1 MWINFFLLPF
11 FLLPF
16 VVRWLLWLNI
26 LQKKEYRLDRLF
38 SYLKTNEGQR
48 EMLAV
53 FPRKGSFS
61 RQTLKRPKFT
71 LRVSLIALLSL
82 FILTAVIIRGIQHSF
97 LIFFLLL
104 LVLLVLTPDII
115 LICSLPFLLM
125 FHLMVEILLLLAQ
138 LKLKQTKPLII
149 GITGSYGKSSTKHL
163 LTHLLSAKDK
173 VFTTQYS
180 YNTPFSLAMQILSRY
195 RGEETVV
202 LEFAAYKIGEIR
214 NLTKRF
220 QPKIAIITG
229 LAPQHLATFGSIENI
244 IKAKAEL
251 IEALPS
257 DGVVFYNDTD
267 QGAKKI
273 VDHGLFSKPNL
284 KTYSFSASSLK
295 LDYSEQSIDELAQL
309 TFLLNKKRVKTK
321 IVGKQF
327 FSVIKGAVAVSRY
340 LDLSDQQLVD
350 SLSSFEPNDLF
361 IKFYRHKNGFWILD
375 DGKTANPAGF
385 KAAVELLNE
394 ISQKRSFSGELIL
407 ITSGLIDLGQD
418 SVKIHQQLAQ
428 QTKNIF
434 DTVIYLGDAGREQFQ
449 EVFGKKMTTDL
460 TQAKKLI
467 NEFNKDDIVLVEGR
481 LPVEIAKLLGVKQ

>member
-38 SYLKTNEGQR
+38 SYLKTCEGQKD
-48 EMLAV
+48 MLAV
-53 FPRKGSFS
+53 FPRRESLS
-61 RQTLKRPKFT
+61 RKTLKRPKFT
-71 LRVSLIALLSL
+71 LRVILIAFLSWFIIVGIIILDIQQSILL
-82 FILTAVIIRGIQHSF
+82 
-97 LIFFLLL
+97 FFLLL
-104 LVLLVLTPDII
+104 LSLLVIIPGII
-115 LICSLPFLLM
+115 LLCNLPFLLL
-125 FHLMVEILLLLAQ
+125 FRLLVEILLLLAQ
-138 LKLKQTKPLII
+138 QKLKQTKPLII

-163 LTHLLSAKDK
+163 LTHLLSAKHK

-214 NLTKRF
+214 NLAKRF

-229 LAPQHLATFGSIENI
+229 LASQHLATFGSIENI

-251 IEALPS
+251 IEILPNE
-257 DGVVFYNDTD
+257 GIVFYNDAD
-267 QGAKKI
+267 QGVKKI
-273 VDHGLFSKPNL
+273 VDHGLSNKPDI
-284 KTYSFSASSLK
+284 KTYSFSDSVLK
-295 LDYSEQSIDELAQL
+295 LVYSEQSIDELARL
-309 TFLLNKKRVKTK
+309 TFRLNNKRVNTK

-327 FSVIKGAVAVSRY
+327 ISVIKGATAVSRH
-340 LDLSDQQLVD
+340 LGFSDQQLVD
-350 SLSSFEPNDLF
+350 SLSSFKPNDLF
-361 IKFYRHKNGFWILD
+361 IKFNRHKNGFWILD
-375 DGKTANPAGF
+375 DGKTANPTGF
-385 KAAVELLNE
+385 KAAVELLDE
-394 ISQKRSFSGELIL
+394 ISQKRNSSGDLVL

-418 SVKIHQQLAQ
+418 SIKIHQQLAW

-434 DTVIYLGDAGREQFQ
+434 DTVIYLGDAGKKQFQ
-449 EVFGKKMTTDL
+449 DVFGKKIIMDTI
-460 TQAKKLI
+460 QAKELIKKL
-467 NEFNKDDIVLVEGR
+467 NRDDIVLVEGR